1 MKQLNKKTVMKA
13 KTIKNQSLLNKVVKA
28 LEKYNQ
34 LNNLRD
40 KADNEGNEREYKKL
54 DNKCLNA
61 FDKYLELLNELPK
74 YEQTRIEKSDLYLI
88 G

>member
-1 MKQLNKKTVMKA
+1 MQSKTVK
-13 KTIKNQSLLNKVVKA
+13 NKVLFNKVIKA
-28 LEKYNQ
+28 LNNYNT

-40 KADNEGNEREYKKL
+40 LAYNDGEDKEFKKL

>member
-1 MKQLNKKTVMKA
+1 MQSKTVK
-13 KTIKNQSLLNKVVKA
+13 NKVLFNKVIKA
-28 LEKYNQ
+28 LNNYNM

-40 KADNEGNEREYKKL
+40 LAYNNGEDKEFKKL
-54 DNKCLNA
+54 DNKCLKA
-61 FDKYLELLNELPK
+61 FDKYLDLLNELPK

>member
-1 MKQLNKKTVMKA
+1 MESKTVK
-13 KTIKNQSLLNKVVKA
+13 NKVIFNKVLKA
-28 LEKYNQ
+28 LNNYNM

-40 KADNEGNEREYKKL
+40 AAHNEGNDKEYKKL

-61 FDKYLELLNELPK
+61 FDKYTELLEQLPK
-74 YEQTRIEKSDLYLI
+74 YEQIKIEKSDLYLI

>member
-1 MKQLNKKTVMKA
+1 MESKTV
-13 KTIKNQSLLNKVVKA
+13 KNKRLFNKVIKA
-28 LEKYNQ
+28 LNNYNM

-40 KADNEGNEREYKKL
+40 TADNEGNDKEFKKL

-61 FDKYLELLNELPK
+61 FDKYLELLEQLPK
-74 YEQTRIEKSDLYLI
+74 YEQVRIEKSDLYLI

>member
-1 MKQLNKKTVMKA
+1 MQSKTVK
-13 KTIKNQSLLNKVVKA
+13 NKVLFNKVIKA
-28 LEKYNQ
+28 LNNYNM

-40 KADNEGNEREYKKL
+40 LAYNEGEDKEFKKL
-54 DNKCLNA
+54 DNKCTIA
-61 FDKYLELLNELPK
+61 FDKYLELLNKLPK

>member
-1 MKQLNKKTVMKA
+1 MESKTV
-13 KTIKNQSLLNKVVKA
+13 KNRVLFNKVVKA
-28 LEKYNQ
+28 LNNYNV

-40 KADNEGNEREYKKL
+40 SADNEGNDKEFKKL

-61 FDKYLELLNELPK
+61 FDKYLELLEQLPK
-74 YEQTRIEKSDLYLI
+74 YEQVRIEKSDLYLI

>member
-1 MKQLNKKTVMKA
+1 MQSKTV
-13 KTIKNQSLLNKVVKA
+13 KNKVLFNKVVKA
-28 LEKYNQ
+28 LNNYNL

-40 KADNEGNEREYKKL
+40 EAYNNGDDKEFKKL